1 MLLRVRK
8 GVSRKRT
15 KLDELQ
21 AKLYRLKL
29 RIQAS
34 HIQYLFDHGPGS
46 DDEMGYEPEEDSDIM
61 DVDSTSNSPLGEDSD
76 KEVKSVSFRIVI
88 LSLLQIVHHY
98 FHLL

>member
-1 MLLRVRK
+1 MLLRVGG
-8 GVSRKRT
+8 GVDRGRT
-15 KLDELQ
+15 KLLELQ
-21 AKLYRLKL
+21 AELCRLEL

-76 KEVKSVSFRIVI
+76 KEVESVSFGIVI
-88 LSLLQIVHHY
+88 LSLLQIVHRY